1 LKSELVRRVDE
12 LSELKQYKQFL
23 DQITPI
29 VIILN
34 YLFNNNSLISQEW
47 KEERRKKLKQE
58 RLSQQKSDLQS
69 TIPDDQASKSGSR
82 PQSRLTDSRSVKRVM
97 GVTTQKGTVNQRR
110 TSNFSHE
117 AESSIKQGSEID
129 TIDLDNDFEFYFTDP
144 HQLLEIFTE
153 LEEQNLSLIQNS
165 QDHEEQLEEIT
176 RELQITMEKK
186 NAETE
191 GLQRQVNYLE
201 QSIASEEH
209 KEKELMAKVG

>member
-29 VIILN
+29 VIIFN
-34 YLFNNNSLISQEW
+34 YLFNKICLISQEW

-69 TIPDDQASKSGSR
+69 NIPDDQASKSSSR
-82 PQSRLTDSRSVKRVM
+82 PQSRLTDSRNVKRVM
-97 GVTTQKGTVNQRR
+97 GVTTQKGSVNQRR
-110 TSNFSHE
+110 TSNSSHDV
-117 AESSIKQGSEID
+117 ESSIKQGSEID
-129 TIDLDNDFEFYFTDP
+129 TIDLENDFEFYFTDP

>member
-29 VIILN
+29 VIIFN
-34 YLFNNNSLISQEW
+34 YLFNKICLISQEW

-58 RLSQQKSDLQS
+58 RLLQQKSDLQS
-69 TIPDDQASKSGSR
+69 TIPDDQASKSSSR

-97 GVTTQKGTVNQRR
+97 GVTTQKGSVNQRR
-110 TSNFSHE
+110 TSNFSHDV
-117 AESSIKQGSEID
+117 ESSIKQGSEID
-129 TIDLDNDFEFYFTDP
+129 TIDLENDFEFYFTDP

-191 GLQRQVNYLE
+191 SLQRQVNYLE